1 MTDTNSEP
9 VPSRGQSLA
18 QFLRAASLQTPA
30 KNNAGG
36 GKSTPSR
43 RQLSEMTSTQMTSS
57 QIDRREELLLRPK
70 LLKQGATVVET
81 PPQTPRLRS
90 SLILKFLF
98 IQSIY
103 LLTTVGRLFQR
114 IFWIYRV
121 AIPK

>member
-30 KNNAGG
+30 KNNG
-36 GKSTPSR
+36 GKSGANPSR
-43 RQLSEMTSTQMTSS
+43 RQLSEMTGTQMTSS

-90 SLILKFLF
+90 SLIFDFIFHPIFLYAKHLF
-98 IQSIY
+98 ANSKY
-103 LLTTVGRLFQR
+103 TTT
-114 IFWIYRV
+114 
-121 AIPK
+121 